1 MQARCQ
7 QGTRKQ
13 CGWQMKQPPDRRV
26 PRSNA
31 PADQAPAGSGA
42 TRNEAEPGEQTPMS
56 RAAGNRC
63 TDAGHAPR
71 TSLSGRM
78 KHFVPSRLA
87 KATAA
92 VCRGYLLPPPRGLPP
107 HLWSHDMDTFGQ
119 TAVNISTPHIACV
132 HTSKSE
138 CNHSLTM
145 LETRRI

>member
-1 MQARCQ
+1 
-7 QGTRKQ
+7 
-13 CGWQMKQPPDRRV
+13 
-26 PRSNA
+26 
-31 PADQAPAGSGA
+31 
-42 TRNEAEPGEQTPMS
+42 MS

-63 TDAGHAPR
+63 TDAGYAPR

-92 VCRGYLLPPPRGLPP
+92 VCRGYLLPPRGLPP